1 MPHMPCPPAT
11 NTRGDAEAPSKG
23 SPSAVHGR
31 EPTHSFHRS
40 SRSTPVRK
48 GRTESTI
55 AVIRRGSSGSP
66 GRRNSINP
74 ATLNRP
80 PSGVS
85 ATRWVGKY
93 NGPSGIRSTGTLK
106 L

>member
-1 MPHMPCPPAT
+1 M
-11 NTRGDAEAPSKG
+11 
-23 SPSAVHGR
+23 
-31 EPTHSFHRS
+31 
-40 SRSTPVRK
+40 
-48 GRTESTI
+48 I

-66 GRRNSINP
+66 GRRNSIIP